1 MSSISGLHDDETSQ
15 EDGVLAA
22 LAGGDSTEEDE
33 SDNTANFEGSLSE
46 DIDLV
51 QEMINEESYEDE
63 AVTKATSGCSGSH
76 PWRRSS

>member
-15 EDGVLAA
+15 EDGVVAA

-46 DIDLV
+46 DSDLV
-51 QEMINEESYEDE
+51 QEMIDEESYEDE
-63 AVTKATSGCSGSH
+63 AGTKATSGCSGSH